1 MGNTAGNITEAAS
14 AVGSVFANAWMNTSV
29 WDGYKNYRLTL
40 EIQAPL
46 ISKTKV
52 LVNKVDAKEVIYLF
66 P

>member
-1 MGNTAGNITEAAS
+1 M
-14 AVGSVFANAWMNTSV
+14 FANAWMNTSV